1 MPPELPHFGPN
12 FVMYCLGL
20 ATYIEPAFTMQS
32 FDNSTITA
40 IVPAF
45 NEEKSIGKTLESL
58 LNQTKK
64 LEQIIVVD
72 DGSTDR
78 TSEVVENFRNVTLI
92 KNHRRIG
99 KAESINRVL
108 ELISTDFVII
118 VDADTVL
125 EESFAEKSLK
135 VFVDEDVAAANGF
148 VIPDARSANAALRKA
163 RVVEDIY
170 AQSTLKRGQNAVNG
184 LFVISG
190 CCAVFR
196 TKVLKRFGFPNDTV
210 TEDLDLTWLML
221 QDGYR
226 TSLINSYARTL
237 EPRGLKEYV
246 AQIKRWYMGFFQC
259 LAKHGSRIFL
269 SKPLT
274 FTLLLV
280 LLESLIFTFFWAAT
294 IWLIFASPWLSGG
307 LDFLRWFALTLIAV
321 DIAIV
326 CFPAVFKAKSAGVH
340 WAFLSGLPVYY
351 FLRIVNTFVWWST
364 FAEWLFGYGIVWR
377 KSS

>member
-20 ATYIEPAFTMQS
+20 ATYIEPDFAMQS
-32 FDNSTITA
+32 SDNPTLTA

-58 LNQTKK
+58 LNQTRK
-64 LEQIIVVD
+64 LKQIIVVD

-78 TSEVVENFRNVTLI
+78 TSEVVKNFRNVILI
-92 KNHRRIG
+92 RNHQRIG
-99 KAESINRVL
+99 KAESINRALKIV
-108 ELISTDFVII
+108 STDFVTI

-125 EESFAEKSLK
+125 DESFAEESLK
-135 VFVDEDVAAANGF
+135 TFVEEDVVAANGF
-148 VIPDARSANAALRKA
+148 VIPDTRSVNAALRKA
-163 RVVEDIY
+163 RLVEDIY
-170 AQSTLKRGQNAVNG
+170 AQSTIKRGQNSVNG

-196 TKVLKRFGFPNDTV
+196 TKVLKRFGFPSDTV
-210 TEDLDLTWLML
+210 TEDLDLTWLLL
-221 QDGYR
+221 QNCYK
-226 TSLINSYARTL
+226 TSLINSYAHTL
-237 EPRGLKEYV
+237 EPRGLKEYI

-274 FTLLLV
+274 FTILLI
-280 LLESLIFTFFWAAT
+280 LLESLIFTFFWAS
-294 IWLIFASPWLSGG
+294 IIGLIIVSPWLSGE
-307 LDFLRWFALTLIAV
+307 LDFLRWLVLTLIVV
-321 DIAIV
+321 DVVTV

-340 WAFLSGLPVYY
+340 WAFISGLPVYY

-364 FAEWLFGYGIVWR
+364 FAEWLFGYGIIWQ
-377 KSS
+377 KTS

>member
-1 MPPELPHFGPN
+1 PPELPHFGPN

-135 VFVDEDVAAANGF
+135 VF
-148 VIPDARSANAALRKA
+148 
-163 RVVEDIY
+163 
-170 AQSTLKRGQNAVNG
+170 
-184 LFVISG
+184 
-190 CCAVFR
+190 
-196 TKVLKRFGFPNDTV
+196 
-210 TEDLDLTWLML
+210 
-221 QDGYR
+221 
-226 TSLINSYARTL
+226 
-237 EPRGLKEYV
+237 
-246 AQIKRWYMGFFQC
+246 
-259 LAKHGSRIFL
+259 
-269 SKPLT
+269 
-274 FTLLLV
+274 
-280 LLESLIFTFFWAAT
+280 
-294 IWLIFASPWLSGG
+294 
-307 LDFLRWFALTLIAV
+307 
-321 DIAIV
+321 
-326 CFPAVFKAKSAGVH
+326 
-340 WAFLSGLPVYY
+340 
-351 FLRIVNTFVWWST
+351 
-364 FAEWLFGYGIVWR
+364 
-377 KSS
+377 

>member
-1 MPPELPHFGPN
+1 
-12 FVMYCLGL
+12 
-20 ATYIEPAFTMQS
+20 
-32 FDNSTITA
+32 
-40 IVPAF
+40 
-45 NEEKSIGKTLESL
+45 
-58 LNQTKK
+58 
-64 LEQIIVVD
+64 
-72 DGSTDR
+72 
-78 TSEVVENFRNVTLI
+78 
-92 KNHRRIG
+92 
-99 KAESINRVL
+99 
-108 ELISTDFVII
+108 
-118 VDADTVL
+118 
-125 EESFAEKSLK
+125 
-135 VFVDEDVAAANGF
+135 FVDEDVAAANGF